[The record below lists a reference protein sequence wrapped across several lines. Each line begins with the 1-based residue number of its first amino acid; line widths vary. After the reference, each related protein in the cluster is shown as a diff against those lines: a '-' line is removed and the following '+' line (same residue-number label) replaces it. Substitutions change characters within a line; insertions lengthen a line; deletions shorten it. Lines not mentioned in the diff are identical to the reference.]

1 MPEYYEPTP
10 IAADQSLE
18 NKLVNKALSN
28 LPTPYLTGLKLR
40 EDVTLN
46 GLVMNSI
53 EYPDDENGYTDPVIW
68 VVTDIEGWWETPDP
82 EIPDLQRGWGDG
94 SYDAKGRYNSRVIN
108 LTGSILVQSPEDSA
122 KARDRLMLATSLV
135 HTGGWLIVDEL
146 PSKAAYVRLSGKV
159 NVSSKNPRGR
169 LDFSIGLKAADP
181 LKYEWIDGNE
191 DGYDYIDIP
200 SHATNKTVVT
210 NSGNIAVPVVFEV
223 RGGLTA
229 ADAEDPATIYNVT
242 NDSSIEIISTLESS
256 QKLEIDTYNRE
267 VLLVSSAGAVTNG
280 RPKTETLLDWIYL
293 EPGDNEIQF
302 YDSAN
307 PTSSAICRVYWR
319 SGWIG

>member
-1 MPEYYEPTP
+1 MPEYYESTP
-10 IAADQSLE
+10 IAADQALE

-53 EYPDDENGYTDPVIW
+53 EDPTNENGYAAPVIW

-94 SYDAKGRYNSRVIN
+94 SYDAKGRYNSRVIS
-108 LTGSILVQSPEDSA
+108 LSGSILVQSPEDSV
-122 KARDRLMLATSLV
+122 KARDRLIRATTLV
-135 HTGGWLIVDEL
+135 HTGGWLTVDES
-146 PSKAAYVRLSGKV
+146 PTKAAYVRLSGKV
-159 NVSSKNPRGR
+159 NISSKNPRGR

-191 DGYDYIDIP
+191 DGYDYVDIS
-200 SHATNKTVVT
+200 SHASNTTTIT
-210 NSGNIAVPVVFEV
+210 NSGNIAVPVVFEI
-223 RGGLTA
+223 RNGLTSVD
-229 ADAEDPATIYNVT
+229 ADDPAIIYNET
-242 NDSSIEIISTLESS
+242 NDSTIEIIGTLESS
-256 QKLEIDTYNRE
+256 QTLEIDTYNRE
-267 VLLVSSAGAVTNG
+267 VLLISSAGAITNG
-280 RPKTETLLDWIYL
+280 RPKAETLLDWIYL

-307 PTSSAICRVYWR
+307 PTSTAVCRVYWR